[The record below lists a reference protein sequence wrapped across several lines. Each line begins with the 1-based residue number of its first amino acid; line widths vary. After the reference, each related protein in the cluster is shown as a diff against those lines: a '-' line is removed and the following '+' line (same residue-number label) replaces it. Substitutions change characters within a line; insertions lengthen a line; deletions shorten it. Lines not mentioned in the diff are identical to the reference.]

1 MHDGGQTIQ
10 AVVFDVGRV
19 IAQWDLQHLL
29 AKCIDDADEL
39 AWVANHVI
47 TESWHFQHDAGRPLS
62 DMIPER
68 KALFP
73 AYAHVLDHY
82 ATRFNDSIPGPV
94 PGTADLI
101 ERLAANDVPL
111 FAITNFGA
119 DFWQQFRPTYPV
131 LDHMRD
137 IVVSGDERVA
147 KPDPRI
153 FALAAKRFGFAPEAM
168 LFIDD
173 NPPNIEGAAALGW
186 QVHHFTDAGSLE
198 ADLRHRALL

>member
-1 MHDGGQTIQ
+1 M
-10 AVVFDVGRV
+10 FDVGRV
-19 IAQWDLQHLL
+19 IAQWDLRHLL
-29 AKCIDDADEL
+29 KKVLDDPAEVD
-39 AWVANHVI
+39 WVAHHVI
-47 TESWHFQHDAGRPLS
+47 TERWHFQHDAGRPLA
-62 DMIPER
+62 DMVPER

-73 AYAHVLDHY
+73 AYGHVLDHY
-82 ATRFNDSIPGPV
+82 ATKFTDSIPGPV
-94 PGTADLI
+94 PGTTELI
-101 ERLAANDVPL
+101 ERLAAKDIPL
-111 FAITNFGA
+111 FAITNFGS

-153 FALAAKRFGFAPEAM
+153 FQLAAKRFGFAPEHM

-186 QVHHFTDAGSLE
+186 QVHYFTDAAKLE
-198 ADLRHRALL
+198 ADLTARGLI

>member
-1 MHDGGQTIQ
+1 MSQPVE

-19 IAQWDLQHLL
+19 IAQWDLRHLL

-39 AWVANHVI
+39 DWVASHVI
-47 TESWHFQHDAGRPLS
+47 TERWHFQHDAGRPLS

-73 AYAHVLDHY
+73 SYADVIEHY
-82 ATRFNDSIPGPV
+82 ATNFIDSIPGPV
-94 PGTADLI
+94 AGTAELI
-101 ERLAANDVPL
+101 EKLAANDVPL

-137 IVVSGDERVA
+137 IVVSGEERVA

-153 FALAAKRFGFAPEAM
+153 FRMAAKRFGFAPEDM

-173 NPPNIEGAAALGW
+173 NLPNIHAAAALGW
-186 QVHHFTDAGSLE
+186 QVHHFTDAKGLE
-198 ADLRHRALL
+198 ADLRQRGLI